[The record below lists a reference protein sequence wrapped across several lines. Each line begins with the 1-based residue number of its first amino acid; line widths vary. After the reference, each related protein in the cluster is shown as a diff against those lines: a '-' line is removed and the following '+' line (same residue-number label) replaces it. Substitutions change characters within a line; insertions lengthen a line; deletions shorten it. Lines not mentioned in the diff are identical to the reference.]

1 MIDEPRMGS
10 QTLEILRQGI
20 WASLTGGWFYD
31 PHQDVFCNTFHLYL
45 WLLLLCLPFSIYVY
59 FPPSP
64 ITWYFYCGIVSLTF
78 TAVKLVNYGLHHM
91 YDTTECIQEDVKEE
105 EWNMEKKEDEGIELQ
120 VLSKKNVEDTSQPN
134 RSLANI
140 ESGVV
145 PTTDADSLESGEFQQ
160 LEVANCKSGSVI
172 DLKAEVHH
180 KNSSESSEELAIQ
193 PIIEVLPY
201 QSEVRDH
208 DNVSHSNQ
216 SKKLKRDS
224 SFVLPSIDDE
234 VKCKRSNSHKLQRHF
249 SGDTQDSGLLLERHR
264 PSFPNV
270 VSEHTSPKLVRT
282 SRRHSNF
289 TNSSFSFIP
298 NSTNNMKPTGSLELG
313 YIDQNPNQMLTCEGF
328 YFKPNVNRRGG
339 VRRIRSTALETSCPP
354 PVLTIHPNSLEILG
368 CNTTKTKNPLP
379 PPSSTLVRNQHL
391 NLCPYYGSEIVYPIA
406 EQSDE
411 HQTSH
416 GPDSD
421 LDSLPRNSDSDYD
434 ENNEDSHSSLLVRL
448 HHVDSVKMIR
458 AVRTLPHADKDL
470 CHLREYFPK
479 DSEKCD
485 LNSSCNLSV
494 SSNKS
499 DDIDRTSAT
508 SKDALLD
515 NNDNSNSSAT
525 PEMQDARTDCY
536 ATDNEC
542 SDKKLSDSNT
552 SESST
557 SVECEESV
565 LEKGDMSRSSTV
577 KLKSSDKEI
586 DNPYLDCKK
595 FLDDIDLTE
604 SKYLETKNEV
614 LVTNFDEITNSVKRR
629 NRRNRKRKCSS
640 CGKPEDGGTRSS
652 LVELDLDLLF
662 DDENDHI
669 SRRSMERHKRDDWSS
684 STTVSL
690 EHDVS
695 KVLQEPAPS
704 TRNLGAIPK
713 KCMSANYHHERER
726 PRIISALAK
735 SESEKTNRRKHD
747 KYLDNRNAH
756 RSRSIKENKLTQ
768 TLRQTE
774 NVVEGLECLVIPTHA
789 PARLRKLSV
798 TRRSNLKM
806 IKPSTDCYQE
816 ASSSSSNNELST
828 LLPSNPLLSAFLA
841 SRRDAPAI
849 CVSLPARDST
859 RLDKRASSC
868 RQGRLKRNTR
878 VHRRALHSS
887 HPNHETKSNQRDLA
901 IASTISSGHG
911 THRAK
916 SFEDT
921 SHGSVHCFVDEHGNW
936 ITYTFDEKSVGTAN
950 ANLPLPNY
958 NSGKILST
966 LLRQREAATNSRG
979 ANHRGSSDIWD
990 SNSTESIYNSSV
1002 SIILDNATR
1011 QPLPSATNSMI
1022 PTSNTLR
1029 INAEPLR
1036 HRFYTNN
1043 LSDNTIIENLREVF
1057 PSTNT
1062 DINVEMQV
1070 PRNRFRYI
1078 QATDAANNNYSRT
1091 KSYYKFKVFPWTF
1104 IKISLDRLNLLALLD
1119 RNLTLGETLLST
1131 FLGILVSVFG
1141 AVLLYLD
1148 FYHDLLALVFC
1159 IVMCSCQYSLL
1170 KSVQPD
1176 AASPTHGFNRVIA
1189 YSRPIYFC
1197 LLSSIIL
1204 ILHASIA
1211 HESYDTA
1218 FTVYG
1223 VNFTNKNIL
1232 VCIREFIVNFM
1243 LFFPVIFSLG
1253 LFPQINTFSMYV
1265 LEQIDMFMFGGNAM
1279 CSLSA
1284 SIYCVFRSLMAVIV
1298 LYGLA
1303 YGGLI
1308 EAKSSQHI
1316 LFSMFCAC
1324 LIAMSYHLSRSASDF
1339 SHIWNIIKKHLWP
1352 PDIYREYKKTPKKF
1366 NVDDCN
1372 CDNKECKGEEYTSV
1386 DKKSDNLINDSTD
1399 TKEELVDPLPQKLQ
1413 STVNAR
1419 LKSDIILC
1427 GLIAVFVFG
1436 IHASTIFTILQAE
1449 LGKVLW
1455 CIAGSLGFLLHY
1467 IIPQLRK
1474 QLPWLCIARPILRA
1488 HEYGQYQVRGPAK
1501 VMWFERIYVYLCFLE
1516 RNMLYPLI
1524 FLAALTED
1532 SPRIVNKFGALCG
1545 SLIVVMCGLRCIR
1558 GSYSNQNSQYLI
1570 LIFTVLLF
1578 RYDYKHFHEGF
1589 LIDYFLVSILYHRA
1603 YELMLKLQFVVT
1615 YIAPWQITWGSAFH
1629 AFAQPFSV
1637 PHSAMLFLQAII
1649 SATLSTP
1656 LNPFLGSAIFLT
1668 SYVRPI
1674 KFWER
1679 DYNTRRVD
1687 HSNTPLSS
1695 HLDRNLGADDNNLNS
1710 IFYEHLTRSLQHSLC
1725 GDLIL
1730 GRWGPVNQGDCFV
1743 LASDYLNCLVHIIE
1757 LGNGLVTFQMRGLE
1771 FRGTYCQQ
1779 REVEAIT
1786 EGVEENDGFCCCEP
1800 GHLPNMLSANAAF
1813 SQRWLAWEVTA
1824 AKYVLEGYSISDN
1837 SAVSMLQVFDFR
1849 KVLITYYVKSIIF
1862 YAIRSP
1868 KLEDWLTSQT
1878 ILKALQPIQD
1888 RNFVDLDPVFN
1899 FNIDEDFDLCVC
1911 GMTRNMFF
1919 QVYGDWIGYCSE
1931 KWGKTVDSNV
1941 NSTLVLLCFALSLLG
1956 TM

>member
-936 ITYTFDEKSVGTAN
+936 ITYTFDEKSV
-950 ANLPLPNY
+950 
-958 NSGKILST
+958 
-966 LLRQREAATNSRG
+966 
-979 ANHRGSSDIWD
+979 
-990 SNSTESIYNSSV
+990 V
-1002 SIILDNATR
+1002 
-1011 QPLPSATNSMI
+1011 
-1022 PTSNTLR
+1022 
-1029 INAEPLR
+1029 
-1036 HRFYTNN
+1036 
-1043 LSDNTIIENLREVF
+1043 
-1057 PSTNT
+1057 
-1062 DINVEMQV
+1062 MQ
-1070 PRNRFRYI
+1070 
-1078 QATDAANNNYSRT
+1078 
-1091 KSYYKFKVFPWTF
+1091 
-1104 IKISLDRLNLLALLD
+1104 
-1119 RNLTLGETLLST
+1119 
-1131 FLGILVSVFG
+1131 
-1141 AVLLYLD
+1141 
-1148 FYHDLLALVFC
+1148 H
-1159 IVMCSCQYSLL
+1159 
-1170 KSVQPD
+1170 
-1176 AASPTHGFNRVIA
+1176 
-1189 YSRPIYFC
+1189 
-1197 LLSSIIL
+1197 
-1204 ILHASIA
+1204 
-1211 HESYDTA
+1211 
-1218 FTVYG
+1218 
-1223 VNFTNKNIL
+1223 
-1232 VCIREFIVNFM
+1232 
-1243 LFFPVIFSLG
+1243 
-1253 LFPQINTFSMYV
+1253 
-1265 LEQIDMFMFGGNAM
+1265 
-1279 CSLSA
+1279 
-1284 SIYCVFRSLMAVIV
+1284 
-1298 LYGLA
+1298 
-1303 YGGLI
+1303 
-1308 EAKSSQHI
+1308 
-1316 LFSMFCAC
+1316 
-1324 LIAMSYHLSRSASDF
+1324 
-1339 SHIWNIIKKHLWP
+1339 
-1352 PDIYREYKKTPKKF
+1352 
-1366 NVDDCN
+1366 
-1372 CDNKECKGEEYTSV
+1372 
-1386 DKKSDNLINDSTD
+1386 
-1399 TKEELVDPLPQKLQ
+1399 
-1413 STVNAR
+1413 
-1419 LKSDIILC
+1419 
-1427 GLIAVFVFG
+1427 
-1436 IHASTIFTILQAE
+1436 
-1449 LGKVLW
+1449 
-1455 CIAGSLGFLLHY
+1455 
-1467 IIPQLRK
+1467 
-1474 QLPWLCIARPILRA
+1474 
-1488 HEYGQYQVRGPAK
+1488 
-1501 VMWFERIYVYLCFLE
+1501 
-1516 RNMLYPLI
+1516 
-1524 FLAALTED
+1524 
-1532 SPRIVNKFGALCG
+1532 
-1545 SLIVVMCGLRCIR
+1545 
-1558 GSYSNQNSQYLI
+1558 
-1570 LIFTVLLF
+1570 
-1578 RYDYKHFHEGF
+1578 
-1589 LIDYFLVSILYHRA
+1589 
-1603 YELMLKLQFVVT
+1603 
-1615 YIAPWQITWGSAFH
+1615 
-1629 AFAQPFSV
+1629 
-1637 PHSAMLFLQAII
+1637 
-1649 SATLSTP
+1649 
-1656 LNPFLGSAIFLT
+1656 
-1668 SYVRPI
+1668 
-1674 KFWER
+1674 
-1679 DYNTRRVD
+1679 
-1687 HSNTPLSS
+1687 
-1695 HLDRNLGADDNNLNS
+1695 
-1710 IFYEHLTRSLQHSLC
+1710 
-1725 GDLIL
+1725 
-1730 GRWGPVNQGDCFV
+1730 
-1743 LASDYLNCLVHIIE
+1743 
-1757 LGNGLVTFQMRGLE
+1757 
-1771 FRGTYCQQ
+1771 
-1779 REVEAIT
+1779 
-1786 EGVEENDGFCCCEP
+1786 
-1800 GHLPNMLSANAAF
+1800 
-1813 SQRWLAWEVTA
+1813 
-1824 AKYVLEGYSISDN
+1824 
-1837 SAVSMLQVFDFR
+1837 
-1849 KVLITYYVKSIIF
+1849 
-1862 YAIRSP
+1862 
-1868 KLEDWLTSQT
+1868 
-1878 ILKALQPIQD
+1878 
-1888 RNFVDLDPVFN
+1888 
-1899 FNIDEDFDLCVC
+1899 
-1911 GMTRNMFF
+1911 
-1919 QVYGDWIGYCSE
+1919 
-1931 KWGKTVDSNV
+1931 
-1941 NSTLVLLCFALSLLG
+1941 
-1956 TM
+1956 